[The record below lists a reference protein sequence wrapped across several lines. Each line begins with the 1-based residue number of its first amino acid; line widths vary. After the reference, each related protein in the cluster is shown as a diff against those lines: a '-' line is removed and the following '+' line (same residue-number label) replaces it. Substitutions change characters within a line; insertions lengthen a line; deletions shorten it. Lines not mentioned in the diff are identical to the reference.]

1 MLIRLLMIFMSLSLV
16 TASCFATE
24 TNKPIKIATI
34 YGQTG
39 VAAESNAISLQGVEL
54 AVEQLNAEGGVLG
67 RPIELL
73 ELDNK
78 SSPLGSRQAALTA
91 VKEKVVAVVGPAWS
105 SHSLIAGPILN
116 DAKIPMVSNIA
127 TNPAV
132 TKDLEY
138 VFRICFTDAFQGR
151 VMAQFA
157 RKTLKAKTAVILTN
171 VGAEYSIDLSSIFK
185 QFFTQAEGDVLWE
198 AGYREKQVDFSPLL
212 SKIKQ
217 LNPDVVYLP
226 GYYRD
231 SGLILKQ
238 ARLLGVQSQFLGADG
253 WSAGGLREFGG
264 EAVYGSYFSTHWH
277 PKVEY
282 PANEKLKRVYQAK
295 YHQEIPAVAA
305 MATGYDAMMVLA
317 DAITRANS
325 TQGDKIR
332 LALSQTRDF
341 SGVTGSITLDEQGD
355 PINKSAVILQ
365 ISDNGEF
372 KFIES
377 VQPPSAQ

>member
-1 MLIRLLMIFMSLSLV
+1 MLTRLLMTFIGLSLA
-16 TASCFATE
+16 TASCWAAENT
-24 TNKPIKIATI
+24 KPIRIATI

-39 VAAESNAISLQGVEL
+39 VASESNAISLQGVRL
-54 AVEQLNAEGGVLG
+54 AAEQLNAEGGVLG

-78 SSPLGSRQAALTA
+78 STPLGSRQSALTA

-138 VFRICFTDAFQGR
+138 VFRICFTDAFQGQ

-157 RKTLKAKTAVILTN
+157 RTTLKARTAVILTN
-171 VGAEYSIDLSSIFK
+171 VGAEYSIDLSGIFK
-185 QFFTQAEGDVLWE
+185 QFFTQKEGEVLWE
-198 AGYREKQVDFSPLL
+198 AGYREKQVDFSTLL
-212 SKIKQ
+212 LKIKQ

-231 SGLILKQ
+231 SGLIIKQ
-238 ARLLGVQSQFLGADG
+238 ARLLGVQSQFLGA
-253 WSAGGLREFGG
+253 GGLREYGG

-277 PKVEY
+277 PKVQN

-295 YHQEIPAVAA
+295 YHHEIPAVAA
-305 MATGYDAMMVLA
+305 LATGYDAMMVLA

-325 TQGDKIR
+325 TQGDKVQ
-332 LALSQTRDF
+332 LALSQTRDYA
-341 SGVTGSITLDEQGD
+341 GVTGLITLDEQGD
-355 PINKSAVILQ
+355 PIHKSAVILQ
-365 ISDNGEF
+365 ITENG
-372 KFIES
+372 KFMFVES
-377 VQPPSAQ
+377 VHPANTQ